1 MHIFIVGPMASG
13 KSTIGKKLAKT
24 LGVDFIDIDKDIER
38 KAGVEISRIFELEGE
53 EGFRE
58 REKKT
63 LKELSGSNNSVI
75 STGGGAVLRI
85 ENRELMKSKGKVIY
99 LETPVELQLERTLK
113 DKNRPLLSK
122 GNKEETLRSL
132 KKQRDPLYQEIANIT
147 IKQNKKNYYQIL
159 KEIIK
164 NLNVN

>member
-1 MHIFIVGPMASG
+1 M
-13 KSTIGKKLAKT
+13 
-24 LGVDFIDIDKDIER
+24 
-38 KAGVEISRIFELEGE
+38 EGE

-63 LKELSGSNNSVI
+63 LKELSGGNNSVI

-99 LETPVELQLERTLK
+99 LETPVELQLEITLK

-132 KKQRDPLYQEIANIT
+132 KKLRDPLYKEIANIT
-147 IKQNKKNYYQIL
+147 IKQNKKNDYQIL

>member
-13 KSTIGKKLAKT
+13 KSTIGKKLAKA
-24 LGVDFIDIDKDIER
+24 LGVDF
-38 KAGVEISRIFELEGE
+38 SRIFEVEGE
-53 EGFRE
+53 ESFRE
-58 REKKT
+58 MEKKT
-63 LKELSGSNNSVI
+63 LKELSEGNNSVI
-75 STGGGAVLRI
+75 STGGGAVLRM

-113 DKNRPLLSK
+113 DKSRPLLSK

-132 KKQRDPLYQEIANIT
+132 KKQRDPLYKEIANIT
-147 IKQNKKNYYQIL
+147 INQNQKNNYQIL

-164 NLNVN
+164 NLNVS